1 MIIDPNQQSFKDNYK
16 LMIGSIV
23 PRPIAFVSTKSSDGI
38 DNLAPFSFFT
48 GVCSNPPTIAFAPV
62 RKGTTGEMK
71 DTLIN
76 IRDTDVFAVN
86 IVSES
91 FAGEMVKTATDY
103 PPEISEFDESGLTP
117 VPCEKIDV
125 MRVRESKIT
134 FECQL
139 NQIIEIG
146 DGGSGSGFL
155 VLGTIIL
162 FHLDKDIYQN
172 GRIQLEKLQPIGR
185 LAGNNYVRLIDPFEI
200 VRKTDPE

>member
-1 MIIDPNQQSFKDNYK
+1 
-16 LMIGSIV
+16 
-23 PRPIAFVSTKSSDGI
+23 
-38 DNLAPFSFFT
+38 
-48 GVCSNPPTIAFAPV
+48 
-62 RKGTTGEMK
+62 
-71 DTLIN
+71 
-76 IRDTDVFAVN
+76 
-86 IVSES
+86 
-91 FAGEMVKTATDY
+91 MVKTATDY

-125 MRVRESKIT
+125 MRVRESKVT

-162 FHLDKDIYQN
+162 FHLDKDIFQN

-185 LAGNNYVRLIDPFEI
+185 LAGNNYVRLTDPFEI
-200 VRKTDPE
+200 IRKTDPE